1 VKDSAKLRRHLHLIR
16 ITDKPYT
23 YPNTK
28 ALRQYLSDH
37 DFDETSK
44 ATLER
49 DLKEIREEY
58 GVPINFDRRKRGFFL
73 ALPDD
78 EDLDDFRGYV
88 RLLERRE
95 RLETLTRSGRLVGH
109 YLQLEQQDGFRGLD
123 WLAPL
128 WHALQRGL
136 VVTFR
141 YQTYTEPEA
150 RLRRIEP
157 GLLFEYRNRWYVDGF
172 DLEAGKGHR
181 TFGLDRMTQLE
192 LTAQRIQ
199 PNRGIDY
206 RAARRHVIGVT
217 APPESE
223 VRRVV
228 LRVEQAQIEYVKSLP
243 LHGSQ
248 VVLTESAT
256 QLTITLSVII
266 NPELE
271 IAILSFGEH
280 VTVLEPASL
289 REKIAAR
296 AQAMAARYSD

>member
-1 VKDSAKLRRHLHLIR
+1 MKDSAKLRRHLHIIQL
-16 ITDKPYT
+16 TDKPYT
-23 YPNTK
+23 YPST
-28 ALRQYLSDH
+28 SDLQQH
-37 DFDETSK
+37 LCDYDLEQTSK

-49 DLKEIREEY
+49 DLKEIRGEY
-58 GVPINFDRRKRGFFL
+58 GVPIQYDYRKRGYYL
-73 ALPDD
+73 ALPAD
-78 EDLDDFRGYV
+78 EDVDDFRGYV

-128 WHALQRGL
+128 WNALQRGL
-136 VVTFR
+136 VVTFM
-141 YQTYTEPEA
+141 YQNYTEPAA
-150 RLRRIEP
+150 RPRRIEP

-172 DLEAGKGHR
+172 DVEAGKGHR
-181 TFGLDRMTQLE
+181 TFGLDRITQLE
-192 LTAQRIQ
+192 LTTQRIQ
-199 PNRGIDY
+199 PKRGIDY

-223 VRRVV
+223 VERVV

-248 VVLTESAT
+248 VILTESAT
-256 QLTITLSVII
+256 QLTLALSVII

-289 REKIAAR
+289 REKISGR
-296 AQAMAARYSD
+296 AQAMAARYGD